1 MCGGRPSL
9 FAFRKLGGERCS
21 NVVRARLKEYTVVV
35 KGLDTSAA
43 GAKSGSFFVFRWR
56 KIWRK
61 LEESRQSKK
70 DKGEKVLPFSREF
83 LKGKSF
89 ELRVL
94 FLLLLFPFM
103 PNSPKSVKEVKGRAG
118 GGF

>member
-43 GAKSGSFFVFRWR
+43 GAESGSCLSLDGEKSGENLKKVASQR
-56 KIWRK
+56 KI
-61 LEESRQSKK
+61 
-70 DKGEKVLPFSREF
+70 
-83 LKGKSF
+83 KGKKFCHFPESF
-89 ELRVL
+89 
-94 FLLLLFPFM
+94 
-103 PNSPKSVKEVKGRAG
+103 
-118 GGF
+118 